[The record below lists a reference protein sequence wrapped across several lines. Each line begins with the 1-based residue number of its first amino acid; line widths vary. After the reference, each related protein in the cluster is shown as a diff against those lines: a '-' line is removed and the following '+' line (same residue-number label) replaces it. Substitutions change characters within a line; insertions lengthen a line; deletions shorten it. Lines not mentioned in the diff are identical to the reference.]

1 MEELQKRWSAWI
13 DQRVAAA
20 MADAIKTVADSI
32 GEVIAKERERTRNE
46 IKAAIAVSQGE
57 MRVAIA
63 EGKSM
68 ILEHLSVRLD
78 NRFDSLQRQI
88 MDVFSDRVDGPSLRR
103 LPAPATRQ

>member
-57 MRVAIA
+57 NAGGDR
-63 EGKSM
+63 
-68 ILEHLSVRLD
+68 R
-78 NRFDSLQRQI
+78 RQKH
-88 MDVFSDRVDGPSLRR
+88 DFGTSFRTFG
-103 LPAPATRQ
+103 